1 MTLSWQAS
9 SKMEATLQKVD
20 IIWYDLVPF
29 VAKYDRQISGQ
40 LQYHIHNR
48 LVHGSQVH
56 STSQKWYYL
65 YQGLPNLHNQWV
77 PHCICHTLGLFV
89 FYQVLKYIFA
99 SYWNL
104 LLNCEVKLYHS
115 DWTQHL
121 ALLHF
126 YNPLKFYNWVK
137 LIHLNFSTRN
147 RQALI
152 LLRMTSKVLL
162 S

>member
-65 YQGLPNLHNQWV
+65 YQGLSNLHNQWV

-126 YNPLKFYNWVK
+126 YNPLKFYSWVK